1 MEENKNTKICPFCG
15 EEIKAIAKKCR
26 HCKSWLPEG
35 ITNQDNPTMEQVEK
49 IEQTKENKVSQN
61 NIGKENFI
69 DTFSNENTLD
79 NTSKTL
85 LEKELSDS
93 THLKANPI
101 KILMIVLLVSILFM
115 AIFLLFISP
124 ALNKNSPKHLGATE
138 YKDKFIFKE
147 SLINQDS
154 PTLQEI
160 SQINQ
165 AEKELKNN
173 LLNNN
178 DNLVK
183 DEFFNAF
190 LEVLESY
197 TKNAWYDFSLIDQNK
212 DINTKNGISY
222 KYIITGS
229 EEGFDEDGNK
239 TMYKVGYYKI
249 INPLNDSLALTM
261 NGEGYSFTI
270 NYKHLYKT
278 YAQYLGND
286 FTNYLKIKAKQTLDM
301 NYSTMYS
308 DGYLS
313 IDYLTL
319 VDWILDSE
327 NYIKTTPIILKDKVN
342 SEIKDYTRALMWNNQ
357 TFDIQTGIMSDKAKN
372 AYEKFLNN
380 ADKSSEEYLAVN
392 KAYHILKQ
400 NNFKSNDEF
409 NNFYQKYQNNEY
421 QDYSI
426 N

>member
-1 MEENKNTKICPFCG
+1 MDKNNDTKTCPFCG
-15 EEIKAIAKKCR
+15 EEIKVTAKKCK
-26 HCKSWLPEG
+26 HCKNWLPAE
-35 ITNQDNPTMEQVEK
+35 DCK
-49 IEQTKENKVSQN
+49 I
-61 NIGKENFI
+61 
-69 DTFSNENTLD
+69 
-79 NTSKTL
+79 SKTE
-85 LEKELSDS
+85 EKQIEEISNPNIAEKNVVITSDKNQKKTIIILSI
-93 THLKANPI
+93 TIA
-101 KILMIVLLVSILFM
+101 VLII
-115 AIFLLFISP
+115 AIIGIFIT
-124 ALNKNSPKHLGATE
+124 LHFVNFENSQEYLGATE

-212 DINTKNGISY
+212 DINNKNGISY

-229 EEGFDEDGNK
+229 KEGFDENGNK

-249 INPLNDSLALTM
+249 INPLNNSLALTI

-270 NYKHLYKT
+270 NYEYLYKT

-313 IDYLTL
+313 IDYLSL
-319 VDWILDSE
+319 VDWILDCE
-327 NYIKTTPIILKDKVN
+327 KYIKTNPIILKDKVN
-342 SEIKDYTRALMWNNQ
+342 DEIRDYTRALMWNNQ

-392 KAYHILKQ
+392 KAYHILKR
-400 NNFKSNDEF
+400 NNFKSNEEF

-426 N
+426 NQ

>member
-1 MEENKNTKICPFCG
+1 MDNNKDTKTCPFCG
-15 EEIKAIAKKCR
+15 EEIKATAKKCR
-26 HCKSWLPEG
+26 YCKNWLPTEDCK
-35 ITNQDNPTMEQVEK
+35 ILTTEEK
-49 IEQTKENKVSQN
+49 QTEEISNK
-61 NIGKENFI
+61 
-69 DTFSNENTLD
+69 NTTIK
-79 NTSKTL
+79 NVATTSKKNQKKIIIILSIVITVLIIAIVGIFITL
-85 LEKELSDS
+85 Y
-93 THLKANPI
+93 
-101 KILMIVLLVSILFM
+101 LVT
-115 AIFLLFISP
+115 P
-124 ALNKNSPKHLGATE
+124 KNSQEYLGATE

-154 PTLQEI
+154 PTLREI

-190 LEVLESY
+190 LDVLESY
-197 TKNAWYDFSLIDQNK
+197 TKNAWYDFNLIDQNK
-212 DINTKNGISY
+212 D
-222 KYIITGS
+222 IITGS
-229 EEGFDEDGNK
+229 EEGFDMDGNK
-239 TMYKVGYYKI
+239 TSYNVGYYKI

-270 NYKHLYKT
+270 NYEHLYKT
-278 YAQYLGND
+278 YAQYLGDD
-286 FTNYLKIKAKQTLDM
+286 FMNYLKIKAKQTLDM

-327 NYIKTTPIILKDKVN
+327 NYIKTNPIILKDKVN